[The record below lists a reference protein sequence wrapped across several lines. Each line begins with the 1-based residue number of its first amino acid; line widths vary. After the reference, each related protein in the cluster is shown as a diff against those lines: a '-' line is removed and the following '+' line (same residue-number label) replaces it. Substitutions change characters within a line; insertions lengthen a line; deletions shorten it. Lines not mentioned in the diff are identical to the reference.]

1 MLATKYDNSYKN
13 NSMPQMDNSNKSFI
27 NHMNEKMTKSK
38 HFL

>member
-13 NSMPQMDNSNKSFI
+13 NSMPQMDNSNNKFI
-27 NHMNEKMTKSK
+27 NDMNEKMTKSK